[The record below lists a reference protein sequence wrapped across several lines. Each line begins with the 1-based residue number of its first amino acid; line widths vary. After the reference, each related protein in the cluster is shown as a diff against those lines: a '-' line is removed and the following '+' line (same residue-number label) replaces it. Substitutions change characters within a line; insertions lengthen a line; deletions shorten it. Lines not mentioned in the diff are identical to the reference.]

1 MRCMAGEVRVSGEE
15 GTAANAAPLSP
26 RILFLFSLTCALA
39 VANVYSAQ
47 PLLASMAESLNVLPG
62 SMGAVITATQT
73 GYAVGLIFLVPL
85 GDRVN
90 RKTLVIVQLML
101 SVLALT
107 AAALAANF
115 TMLLGAMLLVGLM
128 AVVAQL
134 MVAWAATLAAPE
146 QRGKVVG
153 SVTSGIVLGI
163 LFARFVS
170 GAIADLAGWRAVYLT
185 AACLLLLI
193 SLTLARVMPATTTA
207 TARMS
212 YLSLL
217 LSVFRLF
224 ITEPQLRKRGIL
236 ALLIFAAFSMLWTS
250 MVMPLSAMSLSHT
263 QTGMFGLAGV
273 AGALAASRGGLWADR
288 GIGQRATGLALA
300 LLTLSWLP
308 VGLLE
313 IALGWLVLG
322 IIMLDFA
329 VQTVHVINQS
339 LIIAAR
345 PDAASRLVG
354 ATCVF
359 IRWAAHWVRLPP
371 PSFTRSGDGTRFV
384 TQVRWL
390 APARF
395 SSGWDP
401 VTHEITPFTA
411 RRADHRNLGR

>member
-134 MVAWAATLAAPE
+134 MVAGAATLAAPE

-354 ATCVF
+354 AYMCF
-359 IRWAAHWVRLPP
+359 YSLGSALGAIAA
-371 PSFTRSGDGTRFV
+371 
-384 TQVRWL
+384 TQLYALWGWHAVCYAGALVSACAFLFWL
-390 APARF
+390 GSRH
-395 SSGWDP
+395 S
-401 VTHEITPFTA
+401 
-411 RRADHRNLGR
+411 

>member
-47 PLLASMAESLNVLPG
+47 PLLASMTESLNVLPG

-354 ATCVF
+354 AYMCF
-359 IRWAAHWVRLPP
+359 YSLGSALGAIAA
-371 PSFTRSGDGTRFV
+371 
-384 TQVRWL
+384 TQLYALWGWHAVCYAGALVSACAFLFWL
-390 APARF
+390 GSRH
-395 SSGWDP
+395 S
-401 VTHEITPFTA
+401 
-411 RRADHRNLGR
+411 

>member
-170 GAIADLAGWRAVYLT
+170 GAIADMAGWRAVYLT

-354 ATCVF
+354 AYMCF
-359 IRWAAHWVRLPP
+359 YSLGSALGAIAA
-371 PSFTRSGDGTRFV
+371 
-384 TQVRWL
+384 TQLYALWGWHAVCYAGALVSACAFLFWL
-390 APARF
+390 GSRH
-395 SSGWDP
+395 S
-401 VTHEITPFTA
+401 
-411 RRADHRNLGR
+411 

>member
-85 GDRVN
+85 GDRIN
-90 RKTLVIVQLML
+90 RKMLVIVQLML

-250 MVMPLSAMSLSHT
+250 LVMPLSAMSLSHT

-354 ATCVF
+354 AYMCF
-359 IRWAAHWVRLPP
+359 YSLGSALGAIAA
-371 PSFTRSGDGTRFV
+371 
-384 TQVRWL
+384 TQLYALWGWHAVCYAGALVSACAFLFWL
-390 APARF
+390 GSRH
-395 SSGWDP
+395 S
-401 VTHEITPFTA
+401 
-411 RRADHRNLGR
+411 

>member
-47 PLLASMAESLNVLPG
+47 PLLASMAESLDVLPG

-146 QRGKVVG
+146 LRGKVVG

-236 ALLIFAAFSMLWTS
+236 ALMIFAAFSMLWTS

-273 AGALAASRGGLWADR
+273 AGLWADR

-354 ATCVF
+354 AYMCF
-359 IRWAAHWVRLPP
+359 YSLGSALGAIAA
-371 PSFTRSGDGTRFV
+371 
-384 TQVRWL
+384 TQLYALWGWHAVCYAGALVSACAFLFWL
-390 APARF
+390 GSRH
-395 SSGWDP
+395 S
-401 VTHEITPFTA
+401 
-411 RRADHRNLGR
+411 

>member
-1 MRCMAGEVRVSGEE
+1 MAGEVRVSGEE

-47 PLLASMAESLNVLPG
+47 PLLASMAESLDVLPG

-236 ALLIFAAFSMLWTS
+236 AL
-250 MVMPLSAMSLSHT
+250 
-263 QTGMFGLAGV
+263 
-273 AGALAASRGGLWADR
+273 
-288 GIGQRATGLALA
+288 
-300 LLTLSWLP
+300 
-308 VGLLE
+308 
-313 IALGWLVLG
+313 
-322 IIMLDFA
+322 
-329 VQTVHVINQS
+329 
-339 LIIAAR
+339 
-345 PDAASRLVG
+345 
-354 ATCVF
+354 
-359 IRWAAHWVRLPP
+359 
-371 PSFTRSGDGTRFV
+371 
-384 TQVRWL
+384 
-390 APARF
+390 
-395 SSGWDP
+395 
-401 VTHEITPFTA
+401 
-411 RRADHRNLGR
+411 

>member
-134 MVAWAATLAAPE
+134 MVAWAATLSAPQ

-236 ALLIFAAFSMLWTS
+236 ALMIFAAFSMLWTS

-354 ATCVF
+354 AYMCF
-359 IRWAAHWVRLPP
+359 YSLGSALGAIAA
-371 PSFTRSGDGTRFV
+371 
-384 TQVRWL
+384 TQLYALWGWHAVCYAGALVSACAFLFWL
-390 APARF
+390 GSRH
-395 SSGWDP
+395 S
-401 VTHEITPFTA
+401 
-411 RRADHRNLGR
+411 

>member
-1 MRCMAGEVRVSGEE
+1 MAGEVRVSGEE

-85 GDRVN
+85 GDRIN
-90 RKTLVIVQLML
+90 RKMLVIVQLML

-288 GIGQRATGLALA
+288 GMGQRATGLALA
-300 LLTLSWLP
+300 LLTLSWMP

-354 ATCVF
+354 AYMCF
-359 IRWAAHWVRLPP
+359 YSLGSALGAIAA
-371 PSFTRSGDGTRFV
+371 
-384 TQVRWL
+384 TQLYALWGWHAVCYAGALVSACAFLFWL
-390 APARF
+390 GSRH
-395 SSGWDP
+395 S
-401 VTHEITPFTA
+401 
-411 RRADHRNLGR
+411 

>member
-1 MRCMAGEVRVSGEE
+1 MAGEVRVSGEE

-47 PLLASMAESLNVLPG
+47 PLLASMAESLDVLPG

-193 SLTLARVMPATTTA
+193 SLTLARVMPATATA

-288 GIGQRATGLALA
+288 GMGQRATGLALA

-354 ATCVF
+354 AYMCF
-359 IRWAAHWVRLPP
+359 YSLGSALGAIAA
-371 PSFTRSGDGTRFV
+371 
-384 TQVRWL
+384 TQLYALWGWHAVCYAGALVSACAFLFWL
-390 APARF
+390 GSRH
-395 SSGWDP
+395 S
-401 VTHEITPFTA
+401 
-411 RRADHRNLGR
+411 

>member
-85 GDRVN
+85 GDRIN
-90 RKTLVIVQLML
+90 RKMLVIVQLML

-146 QRGKVVG
+146 LRGKVVG

-236 ALLIFAAFSMLWTS
+236 ALMIFAAFSMLWTS

-354 ATCVF
+354 AYMCF
-359 IRWAAHWVRLPP
+359 YSLGSALGAIAA
-371 PSFTRSGDGTRFV
+371 
-384 TQVRWL
+384 TQLYALWGWHAVCYAGALVSACAFLFWL
-390 APARF
+390 GSRH
-395 SSGWDP
+395 S
-401 VTHEITPFTA
+401 
-411 RRADHRNLGR
+411 

>member
-1 MRCMAGEVRVSGEE
+1 MAGEVRVSGEE

-134 MVAWAATLAAPE
+134 MVAWAATLSAPQ

-236 ALLIFAAFSMLWTS
+236 ALMIFAAFSMLWTS

-354 ATCVF
+354 AYMCF
-359 IRWAAHWVRLPP
+359 YSLGSALGAIAA
-371 PSFTRSGDGTRFV
+371 
-384 TQVRWL
+384 TQLYALWGWHAVCYAGALVSACAFLFWL
-390 APARF
+390 GSRH
-395 SSGWDP
+395 S
-401 VTHEITPFTA
+401 
-411 RRADHRNLGR
+411 

>member
-170 GAIADLAGWRAVYLT
+170 GAIADLAGWRAVYLI

-288 GIGQRATGLALA
+288 GMGQRATGLALA

-354 ATCVF
+354 AYMCF
-359 IRWAAHWVRLPP
+359 YSLGSALGAIAA
-371 PSFTRSGDGTRFV
+371 
-384 TQVRWL
+384 TQLYALWGWHAVCYAGALVSACAFLFWL
-390 APARF
+390 GSRH
-395 SSGWDP
+395 S
-401 VTHEITPFTA
+401 
-411 RRADHRNLGR
+411 

>member
-1 MRCMAGEVRVSGEE
+1 MRCVAGEVRVSGEE

-85 GDRVN
+85 GDRIN
-90 RKTLVIVQLML
+90 RKMLVIVQLML

-354 ATCVF
+354 AYMCF
-359 IRWAAHWVRLPP
+359 YSLGSALGAIAA
-371 PSFTRSGDGTRFV
+371 
-384 TQVRWL
+384 TQLYALWGWHAVCYAGALVSACAFLFWL
-390 APARF
+390 GSRH
-395 SSGWDP
+395 S
-401 VTHEITPFTA
+401 
-411 RRADHRNLGR
+411 

>member
-1 MRCMAGEVRVSGEE
+1 MAGEVRVSGEE

-85 GDRVN
+85 GDRIN
-90 RKTLVIVQLML
+90 RKMLVIVQLML

-193 SLTLARVMPATTTA
+193 SLTLARVMPATTIA

-354 ATCVF
+354 AYMCF
-359 IRWAAHWVRLPP
+359 YSLGSALGAIAA
-371 PSFTRSGDGTRFV
+371 
-384 TQVRWL
+384 TQLYALWGWHAVCYAGALVSACAFLFWL
-390 APARF
+390 GSRH
-395 SSGWDP
+395 S
-401 VTHEITPFTA
+401 
-411 RRADHRNLGR
+411 

>member
-1 MRCMAGEVRVSGEE
+1 MRCVAGEVRVSGEE

-85 GDRVN
+85 GDRIN

-354 ATCVF
+354 AYMCF
-359 IRWAAHWVRLPP
+359 YSLGSAMGAIAA
-371 PSFTRSGDGTRFV
+371 
-384 TQVRWL
+384 TQLYALWGWHAVCYAGALVSACAFLFWL
-390 APARF
+390 GSRH
-395 SSGWDP
+395 S
-401 VTHEITPFTA
+401 
-411 RRADHRNLGR
+411 

>member
-1 MRCMAGEVRVSGEE
+1 MRCVAGEVRVSGEE

-236 ALLIFAAFSMLWTS
+236 ALLIFAAFSILWTS

-288 GIGQRATGLALA
+288 GMGQRATGLALA

-354 ATCVF
+354 AYMCF
-359 IRWAAHWVRLPP
+359 YSLGSALGAIAA
-371 PSFTRSGDGTRFV
+371 
-384 TQVRWL
+384 TQLYALWGWHAVCYAGALVSACAFLFWL
-390 APARF
+390 GSRH
-395 SSGWDP
+395 S
-401 VTHEITPFTA
+401 
-411 RRADHRNLGR
+411 

>member
-85 GDRVN
+85 GDRIN
-90 RKTLVIVQLML
+90 RKMLVIVQLML

-236 ALLIFAAFSMLWTS
+236 ALMIFAAFSMLWTS

-354 ATCVF
+354 AYMCF
-359 IRWAAHWVRLPP
+359 YSLGSALGAIAA
-371 PSFTRSGDGTRFV
+371 
-384 TQVRWL
+384 TQLYALWGWHAVCYAGALVSACAFLFWL
-390 APARF
+390 GSRH
-395 SSGWDP
+395 S
-401 VTHEITPFTA
+401 
-411 RRADHRNLGR
+411 

>member
-85 GDRVN
+85 GDRIN
-90 RKTLVIVQLML
+90 RKMLVIVQLML

-354 ATCVF
+354 AYMCF
-359 IRWAAHWVRLPP
+359 YSLGSALGAIAA
-371 PSFTRSGDGTRFV
+371 
-384 TQVRWL
+384 TQLYALWGWHAVCYAGAL
-390 APARF
+390 VSACAFLF
-395 SSGWDP
+395 S
-401 VTHEITPFTA
+401 
-411 RRADHRNLGR
+411 LGSRHS

>member
-236 ALLIFAAFSMLWTS
+236 ALMIFAAFSMLWTS

-354 ATCVF
+354 AYMCF
-359 IRWAAHWVRLPP
+359 YSLGSALGAIAA
-371 PSFTRSGDGTRFV
+371 
-384 TQVRWL
+384 TQLYALWGWHAVCYAGALVSACAFLFWL
-390 APARF
+390 GSRH
-395 SSGWDP
+395 S
-401 VTHEITPFTA
+401 
-411 RRADHRNLGR
+411 

>member
-1 MRCMAGEVRVSGEE
+1 MRCVAGEVRVSGEE

-85 GDRVN
+85 GDRIN

-134 MVAWAATLAAPE
+134 MVAWAATLAAHE

-354 ATCVF
+354 AYMCFYSLGSALGAIAATQLYAL
-359 IRWAAHWVRLPP
+359 WAWHAVCYAGALV
-371 PSFTRSGDGTRFV
+371 SACAFLF
-384 TQVRWL
+384 WL
-390 APARF
+390 GSRH
-395 SSGWDP
+395 S
-401 VTHEITPFTA
+401 
-411 RRADHRNLGR
+411 